1 MERENQQMQKTDNKR
16 IVIGLVFIT
25 LAVILFA
32 DNFDFMPWNWQPY
45 IFSLP
50 MLVIVIGAI
59 SLARD
64 ESRST
69 GIILISVGAI
79 LLAVKIL
86 GHHYG
91 IHHMFWPTVLAVIGV
106 LLMVRKRN
114 QHLFT
119 GREKN
124 CC

>member
-1 MERENQQMQKTDNKR
+1 MQKTDNKR

-32 DNFDFMPWNWQPY
+32 DNFAIIPWNWEHY
-45 IFSLP
+45 ILSIP

-59 SLARD
+59 SLARN
-64 ESRST
+64 ESKTT
-69 GIILISVGAI
+69 GITLIAVGAL

-86 GHHYG
+86 GHQYG
-91 IHHMFWPTVLAVIGV
+91 IHHMFWPTVMAIIGV
-106 LLMVRKRN
+106 LLIVRKQN
-114 QHLFT
+114 QHLIS

-124 CC
+124 CW